1 MSTTLQL
8 SSTTLRFQGSGPPA
22 SCLPDTQVWAERTD
36 LALSVSVANSQENMG
51 HLEETLMAEGRELQ
65 RQILEKA
72 VQSKADN
79 TPLHCPICGGPLTRV
94 AHDHQRTVE
103 SRFGPVRLRRSR
115 GWCRKCQTYYF
126 PADFRLGLE
135 RSTASP
141 GVQET
146 AALLVSKMPAP
157 EASAVLE
164 RLTGQ
169 KISPATLDR
178 EARRQGQKA
187 QKKRQELDSQLDDWT
202 TLKEAAQQARA
213 GLPQKPFVMV
223 IELDAWNIRERDHWG
238 RTKEL
243 REAAQEFSRWH
254 WAYGATCFRLDQRGQ
269 SATGRPFITQR
280 GYVMTRGGLEEL
292 EKQLW
297 AEAVRRGLLQ
307 ADLVLVVADGA
318 AWIWNLVGKRFKGAR
333 EVLDFYHAAEHLWT
347 VANTVFGAGTTQA
360 RQWAEPLITQLKEG
374 QGAEVIQ
381 KLEDVLQTLTDRAED
396 HKTVEVERNYFLT
409 HKTRL
414 DYKTLF
420 EAGFPIGSGAME
432 STCRQYQCRLKRTGQ
447 FWSTIGDEA
456 LITLETMWRNQRW
469 RLLYPHAKSWDH
481 HRN

>member
-1 MSTTLQL
+1 MDWVLTI
-8 SSTTLRFQGSGPPA
+8 
-22 SCLPDTQVWAERTD
+22 
-36 LALSVSVANSQENMG
+36 SVANSQENMG
-51 HLEETLMAEGRELQ
+51 HLEEALMAQGRELQ

-72 VQSKADN
+72 IQSKADQ
-79 TPLHCPICGGPLTRV
+79 TPLRCPVCGGPLTRV
-94 AHDHQRTVE
+94 THDQERTVE
-103 SRFGPVRLRRSR
+103 SRFGSVRLRRSR

-157 EASAVLE
+157 EASAVLQ

-169 KISPATLDR
+169 EISPSTLER

-187 QKKRQELDSQLDDWT
+187 QQKRQELDGRLDDWT
-202 TLKEAAQQARA
+202 TLKEAALEARA
-213 GLPQKPFVMV
+213 TLPGQPFVMV
-223 IELDAWNIRERDHWG
+223 IEVDAWNIRERDFWG
-238 RTKEL
+238 QSEEL
-243 REAAQEFSRWH
+243 EKAGQKFSRWH

-269 SATGRPFITQR
+269 TAGGRPFITER

-307 ADLVLVVADGA
+307 AALVLVVADGA
-318 AWIWNLVGKRFKGAR
+318 AWIWNLVGNRFKGAK
-333 EVLDFYHAAEHLWT
+333 EVLDFYHAAQHLWS
-347 VANTVFGAGTTQA
+347 VANTVFGAGTLQA
-360 RQWAEPLITQLKEG
+360 KQWVEPLITQLKEG
-374 QGAEVIQ
+374 QGAQVIQ
-381 KLEDVLQTLTDRAED
+381 KLEEVLPKIADRAED

-447 FWSTIGDEA
+447 FWSTTGDEA

-469 RLLYPHAKSWDH
+469 RLLFPHANSWNLQ
-481 HRN
+481 RN